1 MLAPGKSVE
10 LIYAGDRM
18 APALR
23 HGQTL
28 SVQAPSRGFLP
39 GEMVV
44 ASQAGIPD
52 VFRVELLEGDAVLL
66 SADADPS
73 LAVRL
78 PPDMVLARVHAPAR
92 RTGRKRREL
101 RRLAMDF
108 REAWMGRI
116 DAATLAAESIRVKYD
131 VQAPYY
137 VTSPGK
143 EIESSLKERIL
154 REIPKGHRILVAGSG
169 TGRECFALSREGYP
183 VSGVDFSE
191 EMIVRARRQAEQ
203 LGLSVTFEA
212 ADLRACRMAPG
223 SLGGI
228 VFTYEVYSFLPTAEE
243 RIELLRAM
251 ASWLEPGGRIFL
263 SARRLR
269 NFYEILLLSLQ
280 WLRGGMWRGGAW
292 GDSHTRWIAPDGSMR
307 RSFIHIF
314 PERRLKQESRQAGLT
329 MGEFQ
334 GGHCLLS
341 PMESSSTRT

>member
-1 MLAPGKSVE
+1 MLAGGKTVE
-10 LIYAGDRM
+10 LLYAGDRM

-23 HGQTL
+23 HGQSL
-28 SVQAPSRGFLP
+28 SLQASSGGLLP

-44 ASQAGIPD
+44 ASPAGIPD
-52 VFRVELLEGDAVLL
+52 VFRVDLLDGDEVLL

-73 LAVRL
+73 PAIRL
-78 PPDMVLARVHAPAR
+78 PQGMVLARVDAR
-92 RTGRKRREL
+92 ALRTGQKGRAW
-101 RRLAMDF
+101 RRLVMDF

-116 DAATLAAESIRVKYD
+116 DAATPAAESIRVKYD

-137 VTSPGK
+137 VTSLEQEMEG
-143 EIESSLKERIL
+143 SLKERIL
-154 REIPKGHRILVAGSG
+154 REIPKGHRVLVAGSG
-169 TGRECFALSREGYP
+169 TGHECFALSREGYP
-183 VSGVDFSE
+183 VTGVDFSE
-191 EMIVRARRQAEQ
+191 EMTVRARQKAGQ

-212 ADLRACRMAPG
+212 ADLRACRIPPG

-228 VFTYEVYSFLPTAEE
+228 VFTYEVFSFLPVPAE

-269 NFYEILLLSLQ
+269 NLYESLLLSVQ

-292 GDSHTRWIAPDGSMR
+292 GDSHTRWIAPDGSLR

-314 PERRLKQESRQAGLT
+314 PERRLKRESRQAGLQ

-341 PMESSSTRT
+341 PVESSSTRT